1 MGTWNGYSSLISV
14 HLRRGNGPSE
24 LIITPS
30 FVPTLQFS
38 SLLPSSPIPFRPLL
52 YEKLLNRAV
61 FILAA
66 DVCCYTLH
74 VRSRVWGLLCERFF
88 DEFVILNLVQ
98 CRSMFNIP
106 RNCSNLGFTENTD
119 MATLPIFQT
128 LSFTFSSSFGY
139 YHSCFFFFFFSVV
152 VLPIWMTTCY
162 DIQVPRVFDH
172 SLCDSL
178 CSLGLKWNRVPTLF
192 STFPQMLQPSER
204 VDDYLV
210 KGPFLLTIPPLL

>member
-119 MATLPIFQT
+119 MATLPVF
-128 LSFTFSSSFGY
+128 LS
-139 YHSCFFFFFFSVV
+139 HSHRPSDTIILVFFFFFF
-152 VLPIWMTTCY
+152 
-162 DIQVPRVFDH
+162 
-172 SLCDSL
+172 
-178 CSLGLKWNRVPTLF
+178 
-192 STFPQMLQPSER
+192 
-204 VDDYLV
+204 
-210 KGPFLLTIPPLL
+210 FLL